1 MTDVAFS
8 QDSALLQFSQVA
20 ALQSADRCNVKTL
33 MGCVKTAGERRGPL
47 TGIGVC
53 TWGDIEEGPGEKKS
67 LQQLFLGLFTGFY
80 PSPDPKPKEI
90 IGVFPERLV
99 MPRQGKEPDG
109 LTVWVMRSFIPF
121 YEELRAKYK
130 YPDKGLF
137 LNKHKKCLLPVWGIL
152 ASIGF
157 ILFLLWH
164 GFLFLWHKVFPT
176 LKESSSDLE
185 KKRENRLELAKVD
198 SKSSATSIMKTF
210 TEYSSLWIVRV
221 TSIMTTV
228 VACLLPTVAITVL
241 ARVHTMSLILGLI
254 ALFTAIFAV
263 GLVLLSSTS
272 SRVEIFT
279 ATAA

>member
-1 MTDVAFS
+1 
-8 QDSALLQFSQVA
+8 
-20 ALQSADRCNVKTL
+20 
-33 MGCVKTAGERRGPL
+33 
-47 TGIGVC
+47 
-53 TWGDIEEGPGEKKS
+53 
-67 LQQLFLGLFTGFY
+67 
-80 PSPDPKPKEI
+80 
-90 IGVFPERLV
+90 
-99 MPRQGKEPDG
+99 
-109 LTVWVMRSFIPF
+109 
-121 YEELRAKYK
+121 
-130 YPDKGLF
+130 
-137 LNKHKKCLLPVWGIL
+137 
-152 ASIGF
+152 
-157 ILFLLWH
+157 
-164 GFLFLWHKVFPT
+164 VFPT